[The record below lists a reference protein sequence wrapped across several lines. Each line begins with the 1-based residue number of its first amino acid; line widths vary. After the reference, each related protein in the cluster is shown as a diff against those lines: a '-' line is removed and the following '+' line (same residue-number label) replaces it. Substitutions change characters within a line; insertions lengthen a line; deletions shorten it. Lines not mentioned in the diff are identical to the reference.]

1 MYSMPK
7 ILLIEDDPQVAQLLQ
22 IALEQKGHAIYWA
35 RNGDEAARYLPKT
48 DLLALDLGLP
58 DVDGVEL
65 LRQARALRPRL
76 PVLVLTARDD
86 EHTKV
91 YCLEIGADDY
101 MTKPFSVLEFIA
113 RVQALL
119 RRSYGGPRIRVGPLE
134 LDTEGYRVTLEG
146 RELKLSKTEFA
157 LLRTLATAPGRV
169 WSRGEL
175 LETVWGPDFDGTDR
189 VVDVYVNMLRKKL
202 GDDPRDPHFIETM
215 VGVGYRLLEPKRD
228 NPTVF

>member
-1 MYSMPK
+1 MPK
-7 ILLIEDDPQVAQLLQ
+7 ILLVEDDAQVAELLS
-22 IALEQKGHAIYWA
+22 IALERKGHKVYWA
-35 RNGDEAARYLPKT
+35 TSGKEAIPLLAKAE
-48 DLLALDLGLP
+48 LLALDLGLP

-65 LRQARALRPRL
+65 LRRARALRARL
-76 PVLVLTARDD
+76 PVLVLTAKDD
-86 EHTKV
+86 EYTKV

-119 RRSYGGPRIRVGPLE
+119 RRSYGSPKMRVGPLE
-134 LDTEGYRVTLEG
+134 LDAEGYRATLEG

-157 LLRTLATAPGRV
+157 LLRTLASAPGRV
-169 WSRGEL
+169 WSRSEL
-175 LETVWGPDFDGTDR
+175 LEAVWGLTFDGTDR
-189 VVDVYVNMLRKKL
+189 VVDVYINMLRKKL

-215 VGVGYRLLEPKRD
+215 VGVGYRLLDLKRE